1 MNNNRAKTINKKTI
15 YYKDIIN
22 YIKNDKKDTTKAKA
36 ETKIICQK

>member
-1 MNNNRAKTINKKTI
+1 MNDNRANTINKKTI